1 MFKKLLVNLLFR
13 GVRIHSLRVKRLRVG
28 NTIEITDD
36 YIDMQPLT
44 SDPPLAEGRMWYRSD
59 QNLIKYSDG
68 STVKELRGVPVV
80 ISPTAGWGGAGKGS
94 VWTVSGSDWE
104 AHDMSWRDVEVDMG
118 IGSAVLAFYEKLD
131 VDNQS
136 HGFALEN
143 LTDAVRVVEH
153 SSTTELAGEHW
164 HTINF
169 TPPTGIKRYRF
180 ILHSDGSNY
189 YTAGKHS
196 IISSTPLKDLYL
208 VELSEI
214 TQKYL
219 VDGREVEQDIHIPA
233 PRERLSLTYGIH
245 AYNLKKGVAI
255 IQIMD
260 RVDPAKLDIIRPVS
274 YRELKEFQRKWK
286 YL

>member
-1 MFKKLLVNLLFR
+1 MFKRLLVNLLFK
-13 GVRIHSLRVKRLRVG
+13 GVRISSLRVKKLKVG
-28 NTIEITDD
+28 NTIEITGS
-36 YIDMQPLT
+36 YIDLQPLT
-44 SDPPLAEGRMWYRSD
+44 SDPTLAEGRMWYRSD
-59 QNLIKYSDG
+59 QNLIKCSDG
-68 STVKELRGVPVV
+68 YVMTDIKNVPVV
-80 ISPTAGWGGAGKGS
+80 ISPTAWGS
-94 VWTVSGSDWE
+94 VWDTTSTDWVP
-104 AHDMSWRDVEVDMG
+104 HDRSWRDVEVDMG

-153 SSTTELAGEHW
+153 SSTEELAGEHW

-169 TPPTGIKRYRF
+169 TPPTGVKRYRF
-180 ILHSDGSNY
+180 IIYSDGTNY
-189 YTAGKHS
+189 YYAGKHS
-196 IISSTPLKDLYL
+196 IISSTPLKNLYL

-233 PRERLSLTYGIH
+233 PREKLPLTYGIH
-245 AYNLKKGVAI
+245 AYNLKRGIAI

-260 RVDPAKLDIIRPVS
+260 RIDPTKLDIIRPIS
-274 YRELKEFQRKWK
+274 YRELKEFQRKWR
-286 YL
+286 YS